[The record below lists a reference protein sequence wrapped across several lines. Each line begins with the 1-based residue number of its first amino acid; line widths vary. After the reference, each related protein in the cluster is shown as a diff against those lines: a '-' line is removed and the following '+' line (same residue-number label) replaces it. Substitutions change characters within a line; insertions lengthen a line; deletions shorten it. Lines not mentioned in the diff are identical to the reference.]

1 MPRHAKKWWQG
12 MIRAGTKAWSGLV
25 PRHDLYFCHGL
36 NRTSAK
42 STFFKACSLF
52 RTCAWAWWGQKWQ
65 KHDQDWCQGI
75 IRIYCSAYC
84 LGRHAHWSTACC
96 QDLLCSMIRP
106 NTNSWLS
113 FGCSGAWWCRM
124 AGQCREPP
132 WPAWRWT
139 PRFPLLHIH
148 TLLHC
153 CIIYLLK

>member
-84 LGRHAHWSTACC
+84 LGRHAHWSMLHVAKTCC
-96 QDLLCSMIRP
+96 VQ
-106 NTNSWLS
+106 W
-113 FGCSGAWWCRM
+113 SGLIPIHDYHVDVLVPDGAAWQGNAENRH
-124 AGQCREPP
+124 GRHEGG
-132 WPAWRWT
+132 
-139 PRFPLLHIH
+139 PLAFHYYIYTH
-148 TLLHC
+148 S
-153 CIIYLLK
+153 CIVASVII